1 MRIVFKTRADHAQG
15 MGDLWGSLAIADAW
29 SGSAEAMLIL
39 CSGDDTAAD
48 VLKRS
53 RHRFEMVRSTDEER
67 RLLGEFRPDV
77 AVINQLQSPPALMAL
92 YQAHVRL
99 VVTID
104 DVGEGA
110 ALADLRINV
119 LYQTPGA
126 VTDCS
131 YIMLRRE
138 FAALHA
144 RAKPIRNTVQELLI
158 TQGGADTY
166 GFTPRIVEAV
176 GRLSVIRHGTVV
188 VGPAFRHDRQ
198 LQEALGEATV
208 PMSVVRN
215 TSRMA
220 ELMWNADLAITA
232 GGLTMFELACVGT
245 PSVVVCG
252 ERFEVETAQR
262 LERAGVG
269 RCLGFGGDL
278 QPGRLGG
285 AVEALARDPAS
296 RQAMSQRG
304 QQLIDGQGAQRI
316 VQLITE
322 TLASTAGRPA

>member
-1 MRIVFKTRADHAQG
+1 MRVIFRTRADHAQG
-15 MGDLWGSLAIADAW
+15 MGDIWGSLAIADAW
-29 SGSAEAMLIL
+29 SGSAEAMLML
-39 CSGDDTAAD
+39 CAGDDQAAD
-48 VLKRS
+48 VLTRGG
-53 RHRFEMVRSTDEER
+53 HRFEMVRSADEER
-67 RLLGEFRPDV
+67 RLLEEFRPDV
-77 AVINQLQSPPALMAL
+77 AVINQLQSPPALITL
-92 YQAHVRL
+92 YQAHARL

-138 FAALHA
+138 FAVLRE
-144 RAKPIRNTVQELLI
+144 RAKPIRDAVRELLI

-166 GFTPRIVEAV
+166 GFTPRIVEAI
-176 GRLSVIRHGTVV
+176 GRLSVIPHGTVV
-188 VGPAFRHDRQ
+188 VGPAFRHDRELEQ
-198 LQEALGEATV
+198 AVGASSV
-208 PMSVVRN
+208 PLSVIRN
-215 TSRMA
+215 ARDMA
-220 ELMWNADLAITA
+220 DLMWAADLAITA

-245 PSVVVCG
+245 PSLVVCG
-252 ERFEVETAQR
+252 ERFEVESAER
-262 LERAGVG
+262 LERAGAG

-278 QPGRLGG
+278 EAGRLSG

-296 RQAMSQRG
+296 RQAMSDRG
-304 QQLIDGQGAQRI
+304 KQLIDGHGAQRI

-322 TLASTAGRPA
+322 ALASTAGRHA